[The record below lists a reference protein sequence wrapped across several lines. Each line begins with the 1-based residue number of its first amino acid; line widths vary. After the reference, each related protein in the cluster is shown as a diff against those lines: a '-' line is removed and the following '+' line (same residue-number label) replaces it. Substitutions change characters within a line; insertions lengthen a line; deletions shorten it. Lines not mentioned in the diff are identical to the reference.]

1 MTGHTVKLSLCI
13 VALLL
18 CPAIASTQTMT
29 NMASKT
35 GGASPQISP
44 GRTHT
49 YYIAADDVTWDYV
62 PGGVDVI
69 TGQPFKSFGSFQV
82 AGKHV
87 DRPVPTTYLK
97 TLYREYTDATFKT
110 LKPRTPEW
118 EHLGFLGPLIRAE
131 VGDTIQ
137 VIFRNNSKRP
147 YSMHPHGVFYNKDS
161 EGAPYEDGTSG
172 ADKAD
177 DGVPPGGPHKYT
189 WQVPERA
196 GPASGDVNSVLWMYH
211 SHVDEHR
218 DPNTGLVGP
227 MIITARGQAKPD
239 GTPQGVDREFVVM
252 FVQDHEEDSWHAE
265 ENLPA
270 NMATEPALLVLMT
283 PFSATGTYP
292 YFVTFSLNGYE
303 HGTMPL
309 RALTMH
315 KGEHS
320 AGMYSP
326 APTTSTP
333 TRRTGTATPSS
344 SIRCA
349 PTSPRWH
356 PCRWSRQTWCP
367 TTSAS
372 GSSTA
377 TFPSTAPAAWS
388 AATPSPLSPI

>member
-35 GGASPQISP
+35 GGASPQTSP
-44 GRTHT
+44 GRTRT

-82 AGKHV
+82 AGKRV

-137 VIFRNNSKRP
+137 VILRNNSKRP

-177 DGVPPGGPHKYT
+177 DGVPPGGTHKYT

-227 MIITARGQAKPD
+227 TDDHHCARPSQA
-239 GTPQGVDREFVVM
+239 R
-252 FVQDHEEDSWHAE
+252 
-265 ENLPA
+265 
-270 NMATEPALLVLMT
+270 
-283 PFSATGTYP
+283 
-292 YFVTFSLNGYE
+292 
-303 HGTMPL
+303 
-309 RALTMH
+309 R
-315 KGEHS
+315 HS
-320 AGMYSP
+320 A
-326 APTTSTP
+326 
-333 TRRTGTATPSS
+333 RRGSR
-344 SIRCA
+344 IRRNVR
-349 PTSPRWH
+349 PG
-356 PCRWSRQTWCP
+356 SRGRQL
-367 TTSAS
+367 AR
-372 GSSTA
+372 
-377 TFPSTAPAAWS
+377 
-388 AATPSPLSPI
+388 

>member
-1 MTGHTVKLSLCI
+1 MTCHTVKLSLCI

-18 CPAIASTQTMT
+18 CPAIASTQTMA

-35 GGASPQISP
+35 GSASPQTSP
-44 GRTHT
+44 GRTRT

-82 AGKHV
+82 AGKRV

-147 YSMHPHGVFYNKDS
+147 YSMHPHGVFYDKDS

-177 DGVPPGGPHKYT
+177 DGVPPGGTHKYT

-196 GPASGDVNSVLWMYH
+196 
-211 SHVDEHR
+211 
-218 DPNTGLVGP
+218 
-227 MIITARGQAKPD
+227 AKPSP
-239 GTPQGVDREFVVM
+239 TALRKP
-252 FVQDHEEDSWHAE
+252 WI
-265 ENLPA
+265 A
-270 NMATEPALLVLMT
+270 N
-283 PFSATGTYP
+283 
-292 YFVTFSLNGYE
+292 
-303 HGTMPL
+303 
-309 RALTMH
+309 
-315 KGEHS
+315 
-320 AGMYSP
+320 
-326 APTTSTP
+326 
-333 TRRTGTATPSS
+333 SS
-344 SIRCA
+344 
-349 PTSPRWH
+349 
-356 PCRWSRQTWCP
+356 
-367 TTSAS
+367 
-372 GSSTA
+372 
-377 TFPSTAPAAWS
+377 
-388 AATPSPLSPI
+388 